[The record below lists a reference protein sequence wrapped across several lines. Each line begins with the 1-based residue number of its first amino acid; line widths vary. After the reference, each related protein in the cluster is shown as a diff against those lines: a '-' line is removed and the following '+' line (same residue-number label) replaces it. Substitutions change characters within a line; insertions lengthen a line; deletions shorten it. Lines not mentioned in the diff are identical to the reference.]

1 MSGAS
6 AKSLLGVIRYRGIS
20 RPNTDVVDAMKGL
33 AAELAK
39 LNPSEFIDVLE
50 VAEKP
55 LHVQYIVRKI
65 FRGDGSRAPNFGQ
78 WLGAINRLL
87 ADGRGLG

>member
-6 AKSLLGVIRYRGIS
+6 AKSLLGVIRYSAQVKGIS
-20 RPNTDVVDAMKGL
+20 RPNTGAVDAMKKGL
-33 AAELAK
+33 ARELAK

-55 LHVQYIVRKI
+55 LHVRYIVRKT
-65 FRGDGSRAPNFGQ
+65 GE
-78 WLGAINRLL
+78 LL
-87 ADGRGLG
+87 ADVKREDE